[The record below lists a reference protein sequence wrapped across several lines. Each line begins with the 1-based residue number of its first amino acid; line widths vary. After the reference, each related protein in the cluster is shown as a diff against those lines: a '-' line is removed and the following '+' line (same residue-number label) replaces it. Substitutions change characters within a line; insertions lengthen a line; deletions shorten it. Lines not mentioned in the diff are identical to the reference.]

1 MPKQLSVISWNI
13 HGKNS
18 MNDYSFQYLSEYDII
33 SLVETWTDC
42 DSSVPVIDGYDV
54 YFIHGQRRSR
64 RGRNPG
70 GIAVYV
76 RNTLRQCVK
85 CICKTDF
92 GVYLKIYKA
101 YFTDLEHDIIF
112 PCVYIPCE
120 SSTFYDIRNEKNGIN
135 EMFDEL
141 IDIMSQNDY
150 VILMGDLN
158 ARTAEAPD
166 YIIDD
171 NTDYLSLPDWWSAD
185 NFSIPRQSRDKHAM
199 NNFGR
204 SLINYCKQFQ
214 IHMLNG
220 RSPHDQSGE
229 YTFCS
234 ATGQSVVDY
243 ILVSSC
249 LFDKI
254 TNFSVG
260 TRDESDHF
268 PISCYLLLSCP
279 PRVNDVGQSAFHG
292 QQTPVRFSWENAKLD
307 EYQALLSDHVTAD
320 LLNSMA
326 SHVERRD
333 VNSAVNAIVEGIS
346 TGRVFYETYTEAQT

>member
-1 MPKQLSVISWNI
+1 MK
-13 HGKNS
+13 
-18 MNDYSFQYLSEYDII
+18 
-33 SLVETWTDC
+33 
-42 DSSVPVIDGYDV
+42 
-54 YFIHGQRRSR
+54 
-64 RGRNPG
+64 
-70 GIAVYV
+70 
-76 RNTLRQCVK
+76 
-85 CICKTDF
+85 
-92 GVYLKIYKA
+92 
-101 YFTDLEHDIIF
+101 
-112 PCVYIPCE
+112 
-120 SSTFYDIRNEKNGIN
+120 KNGIN

-171 NTDYLSLPDWWSAD
+171 NTDYLSLPDFWWSAD

-229 YTFCS
+229 YTCCS

-254 TNFSVG
+254 TNFIIG

-268 PISCYLLLSCP
+268 PIICHLLFSCP

-333 VNSAVNAIVEGIS
+333 VNSAVNAIVQ
-346 TGRVFYETYTEAQT
+346 VFQRAGSSMKHTQKPRRNTLRRHQD